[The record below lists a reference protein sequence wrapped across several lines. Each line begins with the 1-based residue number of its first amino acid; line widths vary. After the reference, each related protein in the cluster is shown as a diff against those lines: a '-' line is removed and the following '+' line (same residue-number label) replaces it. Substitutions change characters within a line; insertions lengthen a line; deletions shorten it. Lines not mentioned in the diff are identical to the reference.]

1 VARGLRNRRA
11 MKTWL
16 LLMAIGGT
24 ALGCATTTV
33 AGPAANIQARPWV
46 TETASAQVTAETDGG
61 ADQPTV
67 VVEAASP
74 TSVRYRTEGE
84 TVVPLQHFHPPA
96 PTKRRIRTHQGMW
109 IGAAIGVL
117 AGVSMGA
124 ANERSASAD
133 PDCPGGSC
141 VAGPI
146 LAGGI
151 LGAIG
156 LGLGAAVGAIVGTIE
171 GP

>member
-1 VARGLRNRRA
+1 VAHGLRNHRA
-11 MKTWL
+11 MKAWL
-16 LLMAIGGT
+16 LLMAIGGM
-24 ALGCATTTV
+24 ALGCATTAA
-33 AGPAANIQARPWV
+33 AGPAPSGSAMTWP
-46 TETASAQVTAETDGG
+46 TETAPLDVTVAADPN

-67 VVEAASP
+67 VVEATSP

-84 TVVPLQHFHPPA
+84 TVVPLQHFHPPV
-96 PTKRRIRTHQGMW
+96 PTKRRIRTHQGML

-124 ANERSASAD
+124 ANERAASAD

-151 LGAIG
+151 CGAIG